1 MSTRLRA
8 STDQLQTNVYN
19 THPKKNYREP
29 ELKAVILAAGQ
40 SKRLRPLVKDTP
52 KCLLRFNGDT
62 ILSFHIKSL
71 LRCGISQVL
80 VVVGYKRDQ
89 MEEYIR
95 KLKIGTVKLV
105 VNSLYRRTD
114 NAHSVALAL
123 ECLDSAG
130 SCVILDGDIIFD
142 FALLQELVSSDYPN
156 ALIADNSGEI
166 AAEDSKVLIEDGF
179 VKAIGKG
186 VSGNAVYTSLI
197 KLSGRFLDQ
206 FKEEVGKPKYLRTW
220 YSEPLNEVLGAYPR
234 DVTALLTNGRARFDI
249 DTHSEY
255 LEAKR
260 IFKEMKW
267 TL

>member
-8 STDQLQTNVYN
+8 STGQLPTNACD
-19 THPKKNYREP
+19 THPKKSCGKP
-29 ELKAVILAAGQ
+29 ELRAVILAAGQ
-40 SKRLRPLVKDTP
+40 SIRLRPLIKDTP
-52 KCLLRFNGDT
+52 KCLLRLNGDT

-89 MEEYIR
+89 IEEHIR
-95 KLKIGTVKLV
+95 KLKTDAVKLV
-105 VNSLYRRTD
+105 VNSLYERTD

-130 SCVILDGDIIFD
+130 SCIIVDGDIVFD
-142 FALLQELVSSDYPN
+142 FALLQELVSSDYAN

-166 AAEDSKVLIEDGF
+166 TAEDSKVLIEDGF

-186 VSGNAVYTSLI
+186 VNGNVVYTSLI
-197 KLSGRFLDQ
+197 KLSGQFLDR
-206 FKEEVGKPKYLRTW
+206 FKKEVGKPKYLRAW
-220 YSEPLNEVLGAYPR
+220 YSEPLNEVLNAYPR
-234 DVTALLTNGRARFDI
+234 DVSALLTNGRVRFDI

-260 IFKEMKW
+260 IFKEMK
-267 TL
+267 